1 LKTTVDIHAGQKY
14 QLQSQPL
21 RYTNISDLKHKHT
34 NGRDE
39 YHRVKLA
46 LQLIVVDME
55 HAGNNK
61 ALTTRTV
68 QSLTEL
74 PVVQSIVTYVLNR
87 LFNRIKGQGAVPPNQ
102 TIMGIS
108 LHAIASM
115 MSCCPRFGIRLCTTR
130 PGD

>member
-1 LKTTVDIHAGQKY
+1 MY

-21 RYTNISDLKHKHT
+21 RYTNISNSKHKHT

-74 PVVQSIVTYVLNR
+74 PVVESIVTYVLNR

-102 TIMGIS
+102 TITGIS

-115 MSCCPRFGIRLCTTR
+115 MSSCPRFGIRLCTTR